1 MTDELT
7 RRRKCH
13 ARGRTQRENKLL
25 GEMEMKAVGTGQNV
39 LRSTDHNQKLGKARK
54 NLRGRVILLT
64 P

>member
-1 MTDELT
+1 MTDELI

-25 GEMEMKAVGTGQNV
+25 GEMEMKAVGT
-39 LRSTDHNQKLGKARK
+39 SHNQKLGKARK